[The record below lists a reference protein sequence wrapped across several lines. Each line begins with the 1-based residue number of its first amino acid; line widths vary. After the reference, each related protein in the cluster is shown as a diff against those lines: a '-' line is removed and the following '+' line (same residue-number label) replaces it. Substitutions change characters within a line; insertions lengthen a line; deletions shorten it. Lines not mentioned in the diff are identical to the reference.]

1 MVLVKDLKVGSP
13 TEYKHV
19 SGMPLGKFKKGP
31 GWNPLAPRLY
41 EFEAH
46 SGMKITG
53 FPKEVVEKNVV
64 VWERTSAEKGK
75 EVYDL
80 ALEWSNKPKHI
91 AAIAAAAAP
100 AAAPATTAGR
110 RRRTHRM
117 MFKKWAAQ
125 EAREMSHKGKRMTF
139 RKWAANEL
147 KEKSHPGNP
156 SFKKW
161 ARQEMREKSHTRRR
175 R

>member
-1 MVLVKDLKVGSP
+1 MVLATELKVGSL
-13 TEYKHV
+13 TEYKHDNT
-19 SGMPLGKFKKGP
+19 GMPLGKFTKGP
-31 GWNPLAPRLY
+31 SKWNPFSKALY
-41 EFEAH
+41 EFENLQPGPDGK
-46 SGMKITG
+46 SKGLS
-53 FPKEVVEKNVV
+53 KERLVEVSV
-64 VWERTSAEKGK
+64 RQRTPDEANLSAF
-75 EVYDL
+75 DL
-80 ALEWSNKPKHI
+80 AIKWNKNRGMSGG
-91 AAIAAAAAP
+91 
-100 AAAPATTAGR
+100 GR
-110 RRRTHRM
+110 RRTRRM

-139 RKWAANEL
+139 RKWAAHEL

>member
-1 MVLVKDLKVGSP
+1 MTEPGKLGVGKAYKLKSNNSPIGNYVGEGTMGTALGRPYDQPPPGAPKTARVFYFQKCGGDKDGYSLTVLKDDIVED
-13 TEYKHV
+13 T
-19 SGMPLGKFKKGP
+19 
-31 GWNPLAPRLY
+31 
-41 EFEAH
+41 
-46 SGMKITG
+46 TG
-53 FPKEVVEKNVV
+53 
-64 VWERTSAEKGK
+64 
-75 EVYDL
+75 
-80 ALEWSNKPKHI
+80 
-91 AAIAAAAAP
+91 
-100 AAAPATTAGR
+100 ATCAVQGGR

-117 MFKKWAAQ
+117 LFKKWAAQ

>member
-1 MVLVKDLKVGSP
+1 MVLPADLKVGSP
-13 TEYKHV
+13 TEYKHQN
-19 SGMPLGKFKKGP
+19 GMPLGTFKKGP
-31 GWNPLAPRLY
+31 SFTWLPGGRY
-41 EFEAH
+41 EFETTPPPG
-46 SGMKITG
+46 SDRKSKGLS
-53 FPKEVVEKNVV
+53 KEQLGAVNV
-64 VWERTSAEKGK
+64 WTRTPAERNASAF
-75 EVYDL
+75 DL
-80 ALEWSNKPKHI
+80 AVKWANRG
-91 AAIAAAAAP
+91 AP
-100 AAAPATTAGR
+100 AGG

-139 RKWAANEL
+139 RKWAAHEL

>member
-1 MVLVKDLKVGSP
+1 MVLVKDLKMGSP

-19 SGMPLGKFKKGP
+19 SGMPLGKFTKGP

-41 EFEAH
+41 EFEAMRA
-46 SGMKITG
+46 MKSTG

-64 VWERTSAEKGK
+64 VWTRTPEERNVS
-75 EVYDL
+75 VFDL
-80 ALEWSNKPKHI
+80 AVKWANDPNR
-91 AAIAAAAAP
+91 AAAAP
-100 AAAPATTAGR
+100 APATTAGR

-139 RKWAANEL
+139 RKWAAHEL

>member
-1 MVLVKDLKVGSP
+1 MVLVSELKVGSP
-13 TEYKHV
+13 TEYKHK
-19 SGMPLGKFKKGP
+19 SGMPLGTFTKKVGW
-31 GWNPLAPRLY
+31 WNPLY
-41 EFEAH
+41 EFETTLPPGPDGK
-46 SGMKITG
+46 SKG
-53 FPKEVVEKNVV
+53 FLKEVVEKEVE
-64 VWERTSAEKGK
+64 VWTRTPEERGSAF
-75 EVYDL
+75 DL
-80 ALEWSNKPKHI
+80 AVKWANNPNR
-91 AAIAAAAAP
+91 AAAP
-100 AAAPATTAGR
+100 TAGR

-117 MFKKWAAQ
+117 LFKKWAAQ

>member
-1 MVLVKDLKVGSP
+1 MVSATELVVGKTYNRDGKCIGKYQKEEEMDNTPSSNPDAPLPDSAKVTYYYFEGP
-13 TEYKHV
+13 PGYKATARYAV
-19 SGMPLGKFKKGP
+19 SKNEL
-31 GWNPLAPRLY
+31 
-41 EFEAH
+41 
-46 SGMKITG
+46 SS
-53 FPKEVVEKNVV
+53 VVAVEEGGTCAVQ
-64 VWERTSAEKGK
+64 G
-75 EVYDL
+75 
-80 ALEWSNKPKHI
+80 
-91 AAIAAAAAP
+91 
-100 AAAPATTAGR
+100 GR
-110 RRRTHRM
+110 RRRRTRRM

-139 RKWAANEL
+139 RKWAAHEL